1 MALQNNESQTI
12 FQIAISQ
19 DTVLEV
25 RVSRASTPVI
35 GPPPRPKRFEYV
47 CELGANT
54 QFVIRGGL
62 DEATAAPLVSPPP
75 KPK

>member
-1 MALQNNESQTI
+1 MDVQNDEAQTI
-12 FQIAISQ
+12 FRIAISQ
-19 DTVLEV
+19 DIVLEV

-47 CELGANT
+47 ADIGEGA
-54 QFVIRGGL
+54 QFLVRGGL
-62 DEATAAPLVSPPP
+62 DEATAAPLVGPPP